1 MTCLGLRPARIR
13 GRGDRV
19 PPEGRALHAR
29 DGTIAPPRH
38 VPGWPPRHR
47 QPSGGNEIASL
58 ASGPYLRTH
67 GVRPSEKIAFRVVF
81 ALSPLGDAHCD
92 WPPPGGAG
100 SARPSS
106 RLRFHPG
113 ITPLGHQTF
122 VCPRW
127 LCYASACVWPR
138 HADARSASLRE
149 NRPRRYPRVSPA
161 RPSQLG

>member
-47 QPSGGNEIASL
+47 QPSGWNEIASL
-58 ASGPYLRTH
+58 ASGLTSRT
-67 GVRPSEKIAFRVVF
+67 RRPCPSEKIAFRVVF
-81 ALSPLGDAHCD
+81 ALSALGDAHCG

-100 SARPSS
+100 FARPSS